1 VRGARRQW
9 MGAIVLAGLLA
20 AAPGWAR
27 GEEADTEASADACAA
42 ACDSE
47 HDACVTAVKA
57 HAAECERQK
66 TTCERSCAACT
77 GMNGAAVLSCIS
89 DCRVCHAK
97 FAASKCST
105 APPNEAECDSARDT
119 CLERCGP

>member
-1 VRGARRQW
+1 MGAHRRL

-20 AAPGWAR
+20 VAPGRAR
-27 GEEADTEASADACAA
+27 GEEADAEASADACAA
-42 ACDSE
+42 ACESGHE
-47 HDACVTAVKA
+47 ACVTAVKGR
-57 HAAECERQK
+57 AAECERQK

-89 DCRVCHAK
+89 DCKVCHAR
-97 FAASKCST
+97 FAGSKCAT
-105 APPNEAECDSARDT
+105 APPNEAECDSARDA

>member
-1 VRGARRQW
+1 

-27 GEEADTEASADACAA
+27 GEGVEAEAPADKAADACAA
-42 ACDSE
+42 ACESE
-47 HDACVTAVKA
+47 HDACVKAVKLR
-57 HAAECERQK
+57 AAECERQK

-77 GMNGAAVLSCIS
+77 GMNGAAVLSCTS
-89 DCRVCHAK
+89 DCKVCHARL
-97 FAASKCST
+97 AASTCTT

-119 CLERCGP
+119 CLERCP